1 MSVDLNG
8 LVSQYL
14 TPQLV
19 SQIASTA
26 GVDPDVAQKLISG
39 AVPAV
44 LAALGGVAAAP
55 GGAQK
60 VSDAVSN
67 ADPDLLA
74 KLTAALGAGQLQ
86 TLNDGAAALS
96 GLIGPGAL
104 SNLANALGQHVDVP
118 PEAARSALGAV
129 GQAVIGVIGQQ
140 DPSNWSDANA
150 IGSLISGQKGAVA
163 AALPSGL
170 SQALGSS
177 GLFAGLSGAGAAAAA
192 ARERAA
198 SPSAPAAPAPASAPA
213 GGSGFPMWAIVLIVI
228 VVIAAAAYWYL
239 HHRKAEKPTA
249 ALAPATIELV
259 ALPES
264 SRLG

>member
-1 MSVDLNG
+1 MGVDLNS

-19 SQIASTA
+19 SQIAATA
-26 GVDPDVAQKLISG
+26 GVDPDVAQKLVSA

-44 LAALGGVAAAP
+44 LASLGGALAAP

-60 VSDAVSN
+60 LSDAVSN

-74 KLTAALGAGQLQ
+74 KLTSALGAGQLQ

-96 GLIGPGAL
+96 GLIGANEL
-104 SNLANALGQHVDVP
+104 SNLSNALGQLVGVP
-118 PEAARSALGAV
+118 PEAAQPALGAV

-150 IGSLISGQKGAVA
+150 IANLAAGQKGAVA

-192 ARERAA
+192 RESAA
-198 SPSAPAAPAPASAPA
+198 TPSAPPAPAPVSSPAS
-213 GGSGFPMWAIVLIVI
+213 GSGFPMWAIVLIVI
-228 VVIAAAAYWYL
+228 VVVAAIAYWYM
-239 HHRKAEKPTA
+239 HHKKAEKPTA
-249 ALAPATIELV
+249 AMAPATIELV
-259 ALPES
+259 MLP
-264 SRLG
+264 GAAPFA